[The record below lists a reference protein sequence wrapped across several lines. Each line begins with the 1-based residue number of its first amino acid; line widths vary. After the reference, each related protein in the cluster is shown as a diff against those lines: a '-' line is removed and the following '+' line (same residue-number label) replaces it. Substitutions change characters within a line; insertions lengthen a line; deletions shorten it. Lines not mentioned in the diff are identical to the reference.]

1 MTSASTLLL
10 PVPLLAAGL
19 DWLEALL
26 PVIFVIIWI
35 VSQIAAAYKKLA
47 GPKPEARPAAPR
59 PPVKP
64 VGEQPAGGKVGGGLD
79 AELRQ
84 QIEAFLG
91 ERRPQPITIEQRDP
105 PPLPPAHE
113 RRKKRV
119 PQAGSQRPVKRSPPM
134 TLVPAAETSRR
145 AALPSQMAVREMP
158 HLTTTL
164 SDSSI
169 EAATGQPSPTSVAVA
184 GTLAAMLADPASLRQ
199 AILLREVLDRPVER
213 WTVGG

>member
-26 PVIFVIIWI
+26 PVIFVVIWI

-47 GPKPEARPAAPR
+47 GPKPEGIPAAPR
-59 PPVKP
+59 PPIQPAAEQP
-64 VGEQPAGGKVGGGLD
+64 VGGQGGGLD
-79 AELRQ
+79 AELRR

-91 ERRPQPITIEQRDP
+91 DRRPQPITIEQRDP

-119 PQAGSQRPVKRSPPM
+119 KQAGSPRPLKRSPPM
-134 TLVPAAETSRR
+134 TLVPAAEASRR

-169 EAATGQPSPTSVAVA
+169 EAATGQPSPTSMAVA

-213 WTVGG
+213 WTMGG